1 MLWPAPLELAGDG
14 RGVTYTHYGFVDI
27 SGKLVVSQRYESYQY
42 CTNRDGRASFVIA
55 SLSGQKDDIYDLTGK
70 LLRPSPTTD
79 TLCGG
84 VDRVIIRH
92 VIDGESGKVDE
103 GLFNVVTGK
112 IEVPIRRNRHLTVVS
127 PAIVNVSDPSGE
139 YFDDLLNNARIPH
152 PGFLDEQASIGQDLA
167 LIVTDRRRDL
177 TSKSVKVGVIDTM
190 GKWLLKP
197 SLEEAYGFDGG
208 FSIIR
213 VGEKYTFLDTAM
225 KQTGGTWDE
234 IDSVFSDSTRSVVGY
249 EVSGDAGRGL
259 LGVDV
264 TVIVQP
270 GTADIDCEA
279 DTGVCA
285 VTEAGATSMVA
296 LPGAAKTPLPRG
308 FSVALSPSFYADR
321 LPGAGNFSQRIFVVG
336 TGQVVTLAA
345 DSACEARTNTWLQ
358 CEPGAGM
365 APPVVLDASGTVTPF
380 SSVMAVAD
388 PIPEVGASYYWAT
401 SGGIEGFIDSKGTWR
416 YQQSRYT
423 QLED

>member
-84 VDRVIIRH
+84 ADRVIIRH

-112 IEVPIRRNRHLTVVS
+112 VEVPIRRNRHLTVVS

-197 SLEEAYGFDGG
+197 SLVEAYGFGAG

-213 VGEKYTFLDTAM
+213 VGEQLTFLDAAM
-225 KQTGGTWDE
+225 KQTGGTWDDIYQIYNE
-234 IDSVFSDSTRSVVGY
+234 STGSVLGY
-249 EVSGDAGRGL
+249 EVSTGADHGL
-259 LGVDV
+259 LGVDLA
-264 TVIVQP
+264 VIVQP
-270 GTADIDCEA
+270 GAADIDCGA
-279 DTGVCA
+279 GDGVCA
-285 VTEAGATSMVA
+285 VTEAGATSMIA
-296 LPGAAKTPLPRG
+296 LPAAARTALPPG
-308 FSVALSPSFYADR
+308 FSSALSPAFYGDQGSGEGR
-321 LPGAGNFSQRIFVVG
+321 SQRIFVVG
-336 TGQVVTLAA
+336 TGQVITLAA
-345 DSACEARTNTWLQ
+345 VSSCEARTNTWLQ